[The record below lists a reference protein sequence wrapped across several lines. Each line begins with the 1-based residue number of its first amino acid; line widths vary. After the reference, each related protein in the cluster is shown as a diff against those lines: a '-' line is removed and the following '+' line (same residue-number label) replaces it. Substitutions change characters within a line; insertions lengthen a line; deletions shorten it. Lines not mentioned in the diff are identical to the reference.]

1 MRRFAFLCACAIS
14 LMGVAASGQETPGT
28 SAASIP
34 DATKAIRGFTL
45 AEGIT
50 ATLYAAEP
58 DVKNPVAFCFD
69 ETGKLY
75 VCETYRQEKGVEDN
89 RDHAEWVDDDLAAQ
103 TVEDRLAYYKKH
115 LGADLAKYSDA
126 EDRIMVLQDTDGDHR
141 ADRSN
146 VFAKGFNGPLDG
158 TGAGILARKGNIY
171 YTCIPNF
178 WAFRDDNDD
187 DQADRELKLAE
198 GFGVRTAFRGHDLH
212 GLTLGLDGRIYF
224 SIGDRGY
231 HVETKDGVL
240 ANAETGAVFRCEQD
254 GTRLEVFATGFRNPQ
269 ELAFDDFGNLFTGD
283 NNSDSGDLARWV
295 HVLEGGDSGWRMAYQ
310 YLPDRGPW
318 NQEKLWEPHHPGQ
331 PAYIVPPVANIA
343 DGPSGIAYYPGT
355 GLSDAYL
362 GNFFLCDFRGQ
373 TGQSGVRTFKV
384 RPKGATFELVE
395 PEVFLWNCLVTDIA
409 FGPDGA
415 VYVSDWVDGWEGT
428 GHGRI
433 YRLVDEKQQ
442 LRPEVAE
449 VQKLIA
455 TPKEDVAPVE
465 LAKQLE
471 HADQRVRLAAQMEL
485 ALRRE
490 TDTLL
495 QVANKSNFQLARLH
509 AVQGLGQVARVSRKH
524 QEFMKEATK
533 MLHDVDP
540 VIRAT
545 TALIVGEA
553 GYIEARD
560 QLLQLLNDDS
570 PGVKYAAAMAIGR
583 LKIEGAAP
591 SLARML
597 ARESKEVDPAL
608 RHAVV
613 MGLVGTATSEELQEL
628 GKNSNPN
635 LRMASLLAM
644 RRLGDSSISEF
655 LQDSDSRIVDEAA
668 RAIYDVPV
676 ADALPALAKKIT
688 AASDSFPL
696 LRRVLAAN
704 YRLGGA
710 PHAKALAEYAA
721 NEVHPAAMRIE
732 AMEMLANWE
741 TPSARDRVLGM
752 WRPIEPRSRKPVE
765 DAIRSNLEP
774 LVRSG
779 LEIRLRAVQQAAAL
793 GIEEAGPLLKELLED
808 KTATPEVRAGVLLAM
823 GTFNPKDLDNVIQ
836 QKLKDTEPRLRAAAR
851 ILLTQRHPE
860 AALPELKKG
869 LTEGDPLERKAAMT
883 LIANLGTE
891 ESDAVVVEALR
902 GLIADKVPGYLKL
915 EVLMAGRRRQQTEAI
930 AKLVT
935 TYDAAKS
942 KDDPLAPYRETLEGG
957 NAERGRQLF
966 TQRLSLSCVR
976 CHKVNGTG
984 GEVGP
989 DLTKVAAEKSREYL
1003 LESLVVPNKQIAKGF
1018 ETVIL
1023 GLNDG
1028 STVTGI
1034 VQAENAKSITL
1045 VDDQARTFTVDVDRV
1060 EERTQGPSSM
1070 PADLLRFMTI
1080 FDLRD
1085 MVEYLSTL
1093 K

>member
-1 MRRFAFLCACAIS
+1 
-14 LMGVAASGQETPGT
+14 
-28 SAASIP
+28 
-34 DATKAIRGFTL
+34 
-45 AEGIT
+45 
-50 ATLYAAEP
+50 
-58 DVKNPVAFCFD
+58 
-69 ETGKLY
+69 
-75 VCETYRQEKGVEDN
+75 
-89 RDHAEWVDDDLAAQ
+89 
-103 TVEDRLAYYKKH
+103 
-115 LGADLAKYSDA
+115 
-126 EDRIMVLQDTDGDHR
+126 
-141 ADRSN
+141 
-146 VFAKGFNGPLDG
+146 
-158 TGAGILARKGNIY
+158 
-171 YTCIPNF
+171 
-178 WAFRDDNDD
+178 
-187 DQADRELKLAE
+187 
-198 GFGVRTAFRGHDLH
+198 
-212 GLTLGLDGRIYF
+212 
-224 SIGDRGY
+224 
-231 HVETKDGVL
+231 
-240 ANAETGAVFRCEQD
+240 
-254 GTRLEVFATGFRNPQ
+254 
-269 ELAFDDFGNLFTGD
+269 
-283 NNSDSGDLARWV
+283 
-295 HVLEGGDSGWRMAYQ
+295 
-310 YLPDRGPW
+310 
-318 NQEKLWEPHHPGQ
+318 
-331 PAYIVPPVANIA
+331 
-343 DGPSGIAYYPGT
+343 
-355 GLSDAYL
+355 
-362 GNFFLCDFRGQ
+362 
-373 TGQSGVRTFKV
+373 
-384 RPKGATFELVE
+384 
-395 PEVFLWNCLVTDIA
+395 
-409 FGPDGA
+409 
-415 VYVSDWVDGWEGT
+415 
-428 GHGRI
+428 
-433 YRLVDEKQQ
+433 
-442 LRPEVAE
+442 
-449 VQKLIA
+449 
-455 TPKEDVAPVE
+455 
-465 LAKQLE
+465 
-471 HADQRVRLAAQMEL
+471 
-485 ALRRE
+485 
-490 TDTLL
+490 
-495 QVANKSNFQLARLH
+495 
-509 AVQGLGQVARVSRKH
+509 
-524 QEFMKEATK
+524 
-533 MLHDVDP
+533 
-540 VIRAT
+540 
-545 TALIVGEA
+545 
-553 GYIEARD
+553 
-560 QLLQLLNDDS
+560 
-570 PGVKYAAAMAIGR
+570 
-583 LKIEGAAP
+583 
-591 SLARML
+591 
-597 ARESKEVDPAL
+597 
-608 RHAVV
+608 
-613 MGLVGTATSEELQEL
+613 
-628 GKNSNPN
+628 
-635 LRMASLLAM
+635 
-644 RRLGDSSISEF
+644 
-655 LQDSDSRIVDEAA
+655 
-668 RAIYDVPV
+668 
-676 ADALPALAKKIT
+676 
-688 AASDSFPL
+688 
-696 LRRVLAAN
+696 
-704 YRLGGA
+704 
-710 PHAKALAEYAA
+710 
-721 NEVHPAAMRIE
+721 
-732 AMEMLANWE
+732 
-741 TPSARDRVLGM
+741 M

-1003 LESLVVPNKQIAKGF
+1003 LESLVVPNKKISKGF